1 MKWTLDH
8 SRAPCFIRVVVEGK
22 PSAKETLELW
32 EQLLSC
38 DEWRP
43 DTSVLIDN
51 TRLGAGWVN
60 SENIDSLAKYL
71 ISKQRSIG
79 DGLIAVLG
87 STADVN
93 RYSRQLEYGLKL
105 RGVAVL
111 VRNFG
116 DERAAIEW
124 LTSHGASN

>member
-8 SRAPCFIRVVVEGK
+8 SRAPSFIRAVVEGT
-22 PSAKETLELW
+22 PSTEETLALW
-32 EQLLSC
+32 EHLLSC
-38 DEWRP
+38 EEWRP
-43 DTSVLIDN
+43 GTSVLIDN
-51 TRLGAGWVN
+51 TALEAGWVN
-60 SENIDSLAKYL
+60 SEIIDSLAKYL

-124 LTSHGASN
+124 LTSQSASN